1 MNIKCIFLVFYFF
14 VSLKAEVNNSS
25 RIQDSRDLAAS
36 LSDTAKDAY
45 VNNFDKNIAQPI
57 TSESSIETLD
67 GSKSGVINMTCTDA
81 GDNILLSRISINGTN
96 NITLNVELDIDLD
109 GTFEDSLSF
118 DNIGGIHTK
127 GVFTCTDDNL
137 FLCKYYNWNY
147 STSSKLILD
156 EIESKDAIA
165 PYCIND
171 ICGSVYSTDSSQILN
186 DVGGSIVALIQI
198 TTNLMVTRIEPSSSY
213 VNIYAQKYD
222 NCSSAS
228 TLYNSSN
235 GSIPSNAT
243 LISQASL
250 IPSTNESK
258 LLLGSVAVNENT
270 NVLAV
275 NELDDI
281 KLITKLTKSN
291 ISVDANNP
299 RDISY
304 TTVYKDKDGN
314 LITNNDTTSVN
325 FKHIDPEYCMVEWY
339 ETYTSVTTD
348 NNVRGVTA
356 SGLTQTKKSESR
368 LCTGKYNNICPVLNS
383 ETIKYDCGNLDK
395 SINQGIAALNTM
407 EKAVKDMI
415 CNITN

>member
-25 RIQDSRDLAAS
+25 SIQDSRDLAAS

-96 NITLNVELDIDLD
+96 NITLNVELDINLD

-235 GSIPSNAT
+235 GSIPSNVT

-258 LLLGSVAVNENT
+258 LLLGSVTVNENT
-270 NVLAV
+270 NVLAT

-291 ISVDANNP
+291 INVDANNP
-299 RDISY
+299 RNISY

-368 LCTGKYNNICPVLNS
+368 LCTGQYNNICPVLNS